1 VSRFLNSEVKM
12 ALDRER
18 SQKFT
23 WAASTPASAMAT
35 ANPDPQPEILSITL
49 KAPIRQPQSRFL
61 PQNEWEGV
69 VDKIDLDDASFSARL
84 DDLTNPGTPQEYA
97 EFYLDDVRQDDRP
110 LVQVGAVFRWVI
122 GKREDQFGTI
132 ERTSKI
138 VFRRLPAYSLAD
150 IEKANARA
158 ERLSSGI
165 RGE

>member
-1 VSRFLNSEVKM
+1 VSRLQSEIRT

-23 WAASTPASAMAT
+23 WGSSTTASALAT
-35 ANPDPQPEILSITL
+35 ANPDPQPEISSIAVKT
-49 KAPIRQPQSRFL
+49 PTHQPQSRFL

-69 VDKIDLDDASFSARL
+69 VEKIDVNDASFSARL
-84 DDLTNPGTPQEYA
+84 DDITNPATPQEYA
-97 EFYLDDVRQDDRP
+97 EFYLDDVSQDDMP
-110 LVQVGAVFRWVI
+110 LVQIGAVFRWVI

-138 VFRRLPAYSLAD
+138 VFRRLPAYSVAD

-158 ERLSSGI
+158 EHLSSGI